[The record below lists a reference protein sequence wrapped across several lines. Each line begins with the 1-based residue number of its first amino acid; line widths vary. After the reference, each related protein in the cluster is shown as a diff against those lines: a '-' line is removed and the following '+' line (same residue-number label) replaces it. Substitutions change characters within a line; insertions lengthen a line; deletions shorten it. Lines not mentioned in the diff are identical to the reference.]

1 MKKLLTIVCLMA
13 LSLMAFAQ
21 EEEELSP
28 EELQEFEELIRQTS
42 DSLDATMDYQYG
54 SILLGGDIAT
64 LNVPEGFK
72 FVNREKAKY
81 VLTDVWGNPE
91 DESTLGLIF
100 PEDSNPFFM
109 SYAIEVSYVEDGYI
123 EDDDAADINYYELLD
138 QMKEDSDA
146 ENKQRA
152 NMGYPMVELI
162 GWASPPYYDSKT
174 KKLYW
179 AKELRFE
186 ESEINTL
193 NYNIRILG
201 RKGYLMLNYIADI
214 DQLDLI
220 NTNIDP
226 VLNSVEFNDG
236 YRYEDFDSSI
246 DDVAAYGIG
255 GLIAGKILA
264 KAGFFAVLLKFW
276 KLILV
281 GIAGIGAGVRRFLKG
296 KRTNEETT
304 KPEAP

>member
-1 MKKLLTIVCLMA
+1 MKKSLSTACLLLG
-13 LSLMAFAQ
+13 LSVFAFAQ
-21 EEEELSP
+21 EEEISP
-28 EELQEFEELIRQTS
+28 EELIEFQEMVVKTS

-54 SILLGGDIAT
+54 EIQLNGDIAT

-72 FVNREKAKY
+72 FVNQEKAKY
-81 VLTDVWGNPE
+81 VLTDIWGNPE
-91 DESTLGLIF
+91 DDSTLGLIF
-100 PEDSNPFFM
+100 PNDSNPFFM

-138 QMKEDSDA
+138 QMKEDSDQ
-146 ENKQRA
+146 ENQERA
-152 NMGYPMVELI
+152 SMGYPMVELV
-162 GWASPPYYDSKT
+162 GWASSPYYDAEN

-179 AKELRFE
+179 AKELKFE

-220 NTNIDP
+220 NENIDP

-236 YRYEDFDSSI
+236 YRYEDFDSKI

-281 GIAGIGAGVRRFLKG
+281 GLAGIGAGVRRFLKG
-296 KRTNEETT
+296 KRANEEST
-304 KPEAP
+304 KPEAT

>member
-1 MKKLLTIVCLMA
+1 MKKLFTIVCLMA

-64 LNVPEGFK
+64 LKVPEGFK

-146 ENKQRA
+146 ENEQRA
-152 NMGYPMVELI
+152 SMGYPMVELI
-162 GWASPPYYDSKT
+162 GWASSPYYDSKT

-179 AKELRFE
+179 AKELKFE

-220 NTNIDP
+220 NANIDP
-226 VLNSVEFNDG
+226 VLNSVEFNEG

-276 KLILV
+276 KLILI

-296 KRTNEETT
+296 KRAHEETT
-304 KPEAP
+304 KPEAT